1 MYHLTAG
8 GATNWHAYASYV
20 IAQARAAGWP
30 IKVADEAIAAIRTED
45 YPVAATRPMNSCLDT
60 SKIRQAFGV
69 SLPDW
74 RVGVDGVLVALKSKT

>member
-1 MYHLTAG
+1 
-8 GATNWHAYASYV
+8 
-20 IAQARAAGWP
+20 
-30 IKVADEAIAAIRTED
+30 
-45 YPVAATRPMNSCLDT
+45 MNSCLDT